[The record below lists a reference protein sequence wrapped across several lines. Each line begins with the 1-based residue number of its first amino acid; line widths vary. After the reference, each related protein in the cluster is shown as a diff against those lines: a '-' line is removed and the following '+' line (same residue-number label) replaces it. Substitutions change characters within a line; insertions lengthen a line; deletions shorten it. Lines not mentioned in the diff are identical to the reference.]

1 MNKGNIN
8 INLEGVSFEET
19 ERCRAII
26 HALFTAGVF
35 SVRNG
40 KAILNFDHLGLLAE
54 VELQV
59 KKWRRDK
66 PMLPET
72 KLESAKIEI
81 LARDRSMV

>member
-1 MNKGNIN
+1 MNKGEIH
-8 INLEGVSFEET
+8 ITLEGISFEET
-19 ERCRAII
+19 ERCRATI

-66 PMLPET
+66 PQLPTQAIE
-72 KLESAKIEI
+72 LAKIEV
-81 LARDRSMV
+81 LKL